1 MRILDQKCY
10 IQEIYNFPLYEIK
23 DRDYRL
29 TVLYWQKYGP
39 RMISLFVLF
48 ACSPRIIRYPGTLSG
63 LGRQQLDTESRSLE
77 KSLET
82 TKKEEKVVPNAE
94 KRRTRKPRKRQE
106 IERKIPVAARSF
118 LGARTLKYKGEVFR
132 YDCSGFVTAVY
143 HKVGVPLSGS
153 TKTMYALAKEKR
165 SWRRKPQVG
174 DVAFFDNTHDR
185 NKNGRFDDPL
195 THVAVVE
202 YIEPNGRMTLIHLG
216 NKGVKRMYMNLQQP
230 NIYKDKKGDV
240 QNTYL
245 RYRKSKKDKT
255 PRLAGQLS
263 KGFGYFDYL
272 SPKR

>member
-1 MRILDQKCY
+1 M
-10 IQEIYNFPLYEIK
+10 IY
-23 DRDYRL
+23 
-29 TVLYWQKYGP
+29 VL
-39 RMISLFVLF
+39 VLF
-48 ACSPRIIRYPGTLSG
+48 ACSPRIITYPGTLSG
-63 LGRQQLDTESRSLE
+63 LGRQQLEREYRDIEREVETRGTE
-77 KSLET
+77 
-82 TKKEEKVVPNAE
+82 EELVP
-94 KRRTRKPRKRQE
+94 R
-106 IERKIPVAARSF
+106 IERKRAKKPKKQQEIMRKLPVAARSF
-118 LGARTLKYKGEVFR
+118 LGARTLKHKGEVFR

-216 NKGVKRMYMNLQQP
+216 NKGVKRMYMNLQRP
-230 NIYKDKKGDV
+230 NVYKDKNGDI

-263 KGFGYFDYL
+263 NGFGYFDYL
-272 SPKR
+272 QPKK